1 MFEGFARSRSIT
13 RKHAYVKHAWFQ
25 LLSVFYCI
33 TPYISLLHL
42 AVVYSTTWL
51 YKLCVEA

>member
-25 LLSVFYCI
+25 LLSVSLHYFLHKLTPSSGSIFYYVI
-33 TPYISLLHL
+33 VQ
-42 AVVYSTTWL
+42 AV
-51 YKLCVEA
+51 C